1 MKTVLVLGASSFVGT
16 YVINELLQHKEQY
29 RIIGTGRNEKFRAY
43 YEGLGIPYLN
53 IDLNDKESF
62 ETMNHYDIDTIV
74 LCAVR
79 MPANVSKTTDEDD
92 IADYYETN
100 VVATCNLLE
109 YCRAHHINQVVT
121 FGSRFDT
128 RLYPQDTLITEDTP
142 LWFSYTDDHAGYVL
156 SNIAKQQVMTYYN
169 QMYQMDN
176 IVFRLPTI
184 IGVGPHGS
192 YNKDGKETKSGLQ
205 IFIDKATAGQDIEIF
220 GDPKTLKDWFYVKD
234 LAIAVRCAIDSKG
247 QGGFYNIG
255 CGHNFTLDEI
265 VHTIV
270 RVFSDAKQPSKVLNR
285 SDLANNGFFPTL
297 DISKAKS
304 NLGFEPQYGKL
315 EDIFVDYKKELE
327 AGVFSALFAK

>member
-16 YVINELLQHKEQY
+16 YVINELLRHKEQY

-62 ETMNHYDIDTIV
+62 EKMNKYDIDTIV

-79 MPANVSKTTDEDD
+79 MPANVSKATDEDD

-109 YCRAHHINQVVT
+109 YCRAHQINQVIT

-128 RLYPQDTLITEDTP
+128 RLYPQNTLITEETP
-142 LWFSYTDDHAGYVL
+142 LWFSYTDDHANYVIA
-156 SNIAKQQVMTYYN
+156 NIAKQQVLTYYN
-169 QMYQMDN
+169 EMHHMDN
-176 IVFRLPTI
+176 IMFRLPTI
-184 IGVGPHGS
+184 IGVGPHGF
-192 YNKDGKETKSGLQ
+192 YKKDGKEIKSGMQ
-205 IFIDKATAGQDIEIF
+205 IFIDKATTGQDIEIF
-220 GDPKTLKDWFYVKD
+220 GDPKILKDWFYVKD
-234 LAIAVRCAIDSKG
+234 LAHAVRCAIDSKG

-265 VHTIV
+265 VRTIV
-270 RVFSDAKQPSKVLNR
+270 HVFSNPDNPSKVLNR
-285 SDLANNGFFPTL
+285 SDLNNNGSFSVL
-297 DISKAKS
+297 SIDKAMMH
-304 NLGFEPQYGKL
+304 LGFEPKYGKL

-327 AGVFSALFAK
+327 AGVFPALFAK